1 MIENRDRDR
10 NRKRDRGIL
19 PCPSSLIGFKGL
31 MEEQLLWF
39 AVVLILDFS
48 PLPKTLVPICIS
60 LVLFLVPV
68 LSLSAITPG
77 NLSIMS
83 AHLLCIYLTLNHRS
97 RCRYHQSRHHYHLSR
112 CIKMQQCEQLPF
124 SMKLL
129 SQI

>member
-1 MIENRDRDR
+1 
-10 NRKRDRGIL
+10 
-19 PCPSSLIGFKGL
+19 

-97 RCRYHQSRHHYHLSR
+97 RRRYHRSRCRYHRSRCRYHLSR